1 MTNFFS
7 KTKGVANES
16 GIYVLLRSSK
26 QYLDNKGNLYNVTEN
41 GNVDDSESIN
51 NIMNVTGNWWKHLS
65 KNDFDTAETIWRGI
79 WDK

>member
-1 MTNFFS
+1 MSEFIVKSTGVS
-7 KTKGVANES
+7 KDSK
-16 GIYVLLRSSK
+16 IYFMLKSVH
-26 QYLDNKGNLYNVTEN
+26 QYIDHQGNLYNVTEN
-41 GNVDDSESIN
+41 GNVDDSESVN